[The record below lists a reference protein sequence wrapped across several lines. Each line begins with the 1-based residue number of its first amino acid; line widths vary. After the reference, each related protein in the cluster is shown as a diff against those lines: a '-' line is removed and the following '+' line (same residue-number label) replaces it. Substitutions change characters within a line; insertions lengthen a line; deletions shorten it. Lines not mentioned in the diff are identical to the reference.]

1 MIEIKEV
8 KTRKQAKQFL
18 DFPNKLYKGNPY
30 YVPPIYSNE
39 KKLFGNNHDYCDQ
52 AESVFYLAYRDGKVV
67 GRISGILQKASNK
80 KWNQKRVR
88 FTRFDCL
95 DDQEAATAL
104 FSAVEKWA
112 KEKGMEELVG
122 PLNYSDMEREG
133 LLVDGFD
140 YLNTFEEQYNYPY
153 YEKLV
158 TGYGFEK
165 EVEWVEYR
173 LTAPDPEYM
182 EKMKRISDKAMERGG
197 FHFGEAKNT
206 KDFLKKYANDFF
218 NIIDETYSHIYGTV
232 PFTEKMKKSIMSD
245 FSLII
250 NLRYVAVIL
259 DKNEKPVC
267 FGLCFPGFGKALQ
280 KSGGK
285 LTLPTIFKI
294 LHAVKKPD
302 SIDLALIGILPE
314 YRHSGISH
322 AMFYEM
328 SKLLTEGTAKYAETN
343 LMLTYNYNILNQWKN
358 FNPMLHKRR
367 RSYIKRIAPA
377 DEKVVPFA
385 GMQQENASGAEESTA
400 VQEETATAAE

>member
-1 MIEIKEV
+1 MLEVKEV
-8 KTRKQAKQFL
+8 KTRKQVKQFL
-18 DFPNKLYKGNPY
+18 DFPNKLYKGNPCF
-30 YVPPIYSNE
+30 VPPIYSNE
-39 KKLFGNNHDYCDQ
+39 KKLFGNHHDYCDQ
-52 AESVFYLAYRDGKVV
+52 AESVFYLAYRDNKVV
-67 GRISGILQKASNK
+67 GRISGILQKASNH

-95 DDQEAATAL
+95 DDQEAASAL
-104 FSAVEKWA
+104 FSTVENWA
-112 KEKGMEELVG
+112 KEKGMQEVVG

-133 LLVDGFD
+133 LLVEGFD
-140 YLNTFEEQYNYPY
+140 QLNTFEEQYNYDY
-153 YEKLV
+153 YEKLIKGC
-158 TGYGFEK
+158 GYEK

-182 EKMKRISDKAMERGG
+182 DKMKRVSDKAMERGG

-218 NIIDETYSHIYGTV
+218 NIIDQTYDHIYGTV

-259 DKNEKPVC
+259 DKNDRPVC

-285 LTLPTIFKI
+285 LTLPAIFKI

-322 AMFYEM
+322 ALFYKM
-328 SKLLTEGTAKYAETN
+328 SQLLTEGTAKYAETN

-358 FNPMLHKRR
+358 FNPVLHKRR
-367 RSYIKRIAPA
+367 RSYIKQIAENA
-377 DEKVVPFA
+377 AEEEKVVPFVN
-385 GMQQENASGAEESTA
+385 QSDELT
-400 VQEETATAAE
+400 EETAAAAE

>member
-8 KTRKQAKQFL
+8 KMRKQAKQFL

-67 GRISGILQKASNK
+67 GRISGILQKASNQ
-80 KWNQKRVR
+80 KWDQKRVR

-104 FSAVEKWA
+104 FTAVENWA
-112 KEKGMEELVG
+112 KEKGMEEVVG

-158 TGYGFEK
+158 TNCGFEK

-232 PFTEKMKKSIMSD
+232 PFTDTIKKSIMSD

-250 NLRYVAVIL
+250 NLKYVAVIL

-322 AMFYEM
+322 AMFYKM
-328 SKLLTEGTAKYAETN
+328 SQLLTDGTAKYAETN

-358 FNPMLHKRR
+358 FNPLLHKRR

-377 DEKVVPFA
+377 ADEKVVPFV
-385 GMQQENASGAEESTA
+385 GMQENADEPAAAE
-400 VQEETATAAE
+400 EETAAAAE